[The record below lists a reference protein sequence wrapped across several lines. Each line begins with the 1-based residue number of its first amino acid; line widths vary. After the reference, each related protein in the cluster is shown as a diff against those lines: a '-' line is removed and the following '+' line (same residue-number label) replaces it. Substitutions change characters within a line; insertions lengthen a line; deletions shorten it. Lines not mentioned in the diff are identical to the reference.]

1 MLVYSL
7 AVVTTELTEGREI
20 IIWLGSAGGDL
31 DWECTRGEAISKS
44 SKRHRRP
51 DFNKRASFFCL
62 CLFLSLEIEMCSID
76 RHGSVRG
83 STSLIVRASVASLRI
98 RTYIYGI
105 IFFFIKN
112 SYLTYMASSSNSD
125 GI

>member
-1 MLVYSL
+1 
-7 AVVTTELTEGREI
+7 
-20 IIWLGSAGGDL
+20 
-31 DWECTRGEAISKS
+31 
-44 SKRHRRP
+44 
-51 DFNKRASFFCL
+51 
-62 CLFLSLEIEMCSID
+62 MCSID